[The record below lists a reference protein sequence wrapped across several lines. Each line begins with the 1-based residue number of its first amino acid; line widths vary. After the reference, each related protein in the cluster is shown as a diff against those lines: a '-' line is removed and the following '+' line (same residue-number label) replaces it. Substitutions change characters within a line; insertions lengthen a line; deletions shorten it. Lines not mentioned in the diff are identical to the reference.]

1 MKNIIDYLLE
11 YGDRSFNDLPWNEVD
26 GLVLSQFAYFRWD
39 RVIPGFLE
47 DEDGVTMTEMTQ
59 DLDTHYVYEREL
71 YPEDNKKLLEA
82 MLSGRRYKNMRCNF
96 YSEETSEDVRMQFAA
111 FTCFPEGTMPVIVF
125 RGTDGTVVGW
135 REDFDMA
142 FSRPIAGQRLAS
154 LYVNQAALRI
164 HGDFMVAGHSKGGNL
179 AAFSAMSA
187 VTGIRERIKKIYSF
201 DGPGFR
207 SEILEEY
214 GYERIASRVCK
225 YMPQAS
231 VVGILLDGSRDY
243 VTVRSKAKGGAFQHN
258 PYSWEVDDTTFVKAE
273 AIKRS
278 SKRMHRSMNQWVCE
292 LDDRHLEMFINTLFD
307 VISASG
313 AKNIP
318 EILADKKSWLK
329 AVREASKALDEEQ
342 RDNFVKIMKELFDAF
357 YQNR

>member
-1 MKNIIDYLLE
+1 MKNIIDYLSE
-11 YGDRSFNDLPWNEVD
+11 YGDRSFDDLGWNEVD
-26 GLVLSQFAYFRWD
+26 GLILSQFAYFRWD
-39 RVIPGFLE
+39 KVIPGFLE
-47 DEDGVTMTEMTQ
+47 DEDGVSLSEMTEEI
-59 DLDTHYVYEREL
+59 DAAYVYESQL

-82 MLSGRRYKNMRCNF
+82 MLSGKRFGSMRCNF
-96 YSEETSEDVRMQFAA
+96 YSEETSEDVKMQFAA
-111 FTCFPEGTMPVIVF
+111 FTCFLEGALPVIVF

-142 FSRPIAGQRLAS
+142 FSRPIAGQRLAA

-164 HGDFMVAGHSKGGNL
+164 HGDFIVAGHSKGGNL

-187 VTGIRERIKKIYSF
+187 VTGIRERISRIYSY

-207 SEILEEY
+207 REILDEY
-214 GYERIASRVCK
+214 GYENVASRVCK
-225 YMPQAS
+225 FMPQAS
-231 VVGILLDGSRDY
+231 MVGILLEGSKDY
-243 VTVRSKAKGGAFQHN
+243 VTVKSKAVGGAFQHN
-258 PYSWEVDDTTFVKAE
+258 PYSWEVDDTSFVRATQ
-273 AIKRS
+273 IKRS

-292 LDDRHLEMFINTLFD
+292 LDDRQLEMFVNTLFD

-318 EILADKKSWLK
+318 EILADKKSWLVS
-329 AVREASKALDEEQ
+329 VREASKALDEEQ
-342 RDNFVKIMKELFDAF
+342 RENFIMIMKELFDAF